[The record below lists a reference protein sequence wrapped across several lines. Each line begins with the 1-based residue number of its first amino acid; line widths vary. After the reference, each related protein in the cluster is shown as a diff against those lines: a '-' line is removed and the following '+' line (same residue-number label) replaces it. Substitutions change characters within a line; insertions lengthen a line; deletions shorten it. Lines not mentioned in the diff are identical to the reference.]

1 MENKTN
7 NKVFVF
13 FPEVQPTFGEAKGSA
28 NRMENKTNN
37 EVFVFFP
44 HLYVIS
50 SFSVSMPTIRPA
62 RNIRPYD
69 EDIKIHSTPP

>member
-44 HLYVIS
+44 EVK
-50 SFSVSMPTIRPA
+50 PTFGEAKVCKP
-62 RNIRPYD
+62 NG
-69 EDIKIHSTPP
+69 KQNK